1 VDWLALGYSRSFE
14 SEILDG
20 PCISEAVRAR
30 AYQQLHRTHRCLGN
44 TSAILRLLRRD
55 PLPIRRVLDLG
66 CGQGA
71 LLQRI
76 RHQIGAE
83 VIGFDLHPAPADAP
97 VPILT
102 GNAVTDLLPGAD
114 VALAV
119 CMAHHLSEADLIG
132 LIRNVSRSCRRL
144 ILLDLVR
151 HRLPLVLFQTFVC
164 PLLSG
169 LNAHDGVLSLRRSY
183 TPPELRH
190 VVDKALDGSTGKVQ
204 HSVSP
209 FYIRQVADISW

>member
-1 VDWLALGYSRSFE
+1 LARLELFSRSVK
-14 SEILDG
+14 SEILDNPG
-20 PCISEAVRAR
+20 VPEDVRVRA
-30 AYQQLHRTHRCLGN
+30 YLELQSTHRWLGN

-55 PLPIRRVLDLG
+55 PLPIRRVLDIG
-66 CGQGA
+66 CGHGA
-71 LLQRI
+71 LLQRV
-76 RHQIGAE
+76 RRQIGAE
-83 VIGFDLHPAPADAP
+83 VIGFDLHPAPADSP
-97 VPILT
+97 IPILT
-102 GNAVTDLLPGAD
+102 GDAVTDLLPRAD

-151 HRLPLVLFQTFVC
+151 HWLPLVLFQTFVC

-183 TPPELRH
+183 TPRELRS
-190 VVDKALDGSTGKVQ
+190 VVDKALEGTTGKVQ
-204 HSVSP
+204 YSVSP
-209 FYIRQVADISW
+209 FYIRQIVDITW